1 MMLLFY
7 VQNEETG
14 TFLKIV
20 TVLQR
25 TNIQNFIGFGKNA
38 DTASVWKSGQLYT
51 VQTLVGYTVVKLL
64 E

>member
-1 MMLLFY
+1 MIHFY

-14 TFLKIV
+14 KSLKIF

-25 TNIQNFIGFGKNA
+25 TKIQNFIGFGKNA
-38 DTASVWKSGQLYT
+38 DTASEWKSGQLYT
-51 VQTLVGYTVVKLL
+51 VQTLVCDTVVKFL